1 MAAASAAAAMNLHP
15 AMNWDADDVVEAF
28 KKFKQKSQ
36 LAFKSFLKGSTTEEQ
51 VSYILLWS
59 GERGLDLYNSWDMP
73 EPDCNDPIKV
83 LEKFE
88 THLEPK
94 SNHRIRRY
102 EFQSLRQ
109 EPQETVDNFLARLK
123 NVASKCKFKDE
134 EERLVDQF
142 IWGCVHPEVQKM
154 LIGKDALKLKDA
166 TDTARAHEA
175 TKKQMATLSPQ
186 ASSKIDV
193 VSKQPWQ
200 KSQQTCR
207 NCGLVHSFDDR
218 QKCPAFGKECRAC
231 GRLNHWEKKCRSGKP
246 DRKTQFQKSDR
257 KKANKFKRK
266 EIHAQQEEDDTSED
280 EFLSVGMIKV
290 HEMESKNS
298 DEDDEAYS
306 TIQIQKKVGKKRT
319 FIDLRVKVD
328 TGAQSNLLP
337 ISLYRRM
344 FPEHMAQADKIKDG
358 ILTPSKVILTAYG
371 EHVVPQ
377 LGKATIAGIHNEKEV
392 NCTFYVVKA
401 EGPAILG
408 LSSCRKL
415 KIVTLNL
422 AVVTSSPRIDKDK
435 PIKDRPPIRSKAE
448 LINMYPECFD
458 DTVGCFDYQYHIT
471 VDPNVQP
478 VVHPPRRVPL
488 ELRERL
494 KTQLEELEAK
504 GIITKVT
511 QPTDWVNSIV
521 VKEKPN
527 GKLRICLDP
536 KDLNKALKRD
546 HYPTPTLEEITPSL
560 AGSKVFSKL
569 DASNGYWNIK
579 ITEESSMLTT
589 FNTPFGRF
597 RFNRLPF
604 GLRVSQD
611 VFQRQIDETYQG
623 CKGAVGIADD
633 IQIYGKDETTHDY
646 NLHEA
651 MEKTRRAGIKLNVD
665 KCVIKEDECKFFGL
679 IYSANGVKPDPAK
692 VEAINHIEAP
702 KDKKELRSF
711 LGLIQYMGIFIPK
724 LADHTANL
732 RELMKEDAEYAWCA
746 SHTKDLNAIKQLISK
761 ETTLQYYNRH
771 KPVVLQV
778 DASMKGVG
786 AALMQE
792 GRPVAFASKALTS
805 AETRYANIERELLAV
820 VYGCEKFHTYLY
832 GRSFIIESD
841 HRPLEQIDRKN
852 LTKAPARLQR
862 LLLRLQ
868 SYDYSITYKPGKD
881 LLLADALSRLSPHDK
896 HEMDGLSVKIH
907 HIVSVTNNK
916 LDEIR
921 DKTSRDEELQLLAQ
935 TVTQGWP
942 EKRHQVQPLIRE
954 YWAIRDDVSVENGV
968 LMAGSRIIIPRTM
981 QQEILTKIHQG
992 HLGMEKCKLRA
1003 KSAVYWIG
1011 MYKDIE
1017 KTVTACHTC
1026 QKYRN
1031 SQQKEEMIP
1040 SHIPSRPWQ
1049 TIGVD
1054 LFTENQEW
1062 YLILVC
1068 YYSKFPFVRNVKDLK
1083 ATTITSVARGLFAE
1097 QGIPEQIICDNGTQ
1111 FTSQEF
1117 KKLATEYGFTITT
1130 SSPYYPKGHG
1140 FVERQVQTAK
1150 KTLIKCREMK
1160 EDPHLALLSLRATP
1174 LKADMKSPAEML
1186 NGRKY
1191 KTTLPTR
1198 IQGPIDQ
1205 EETRAKLEAAQ
1216 AEGQRHYNKHAQN
1229 LPELL
1234 DGQNVHVQDPIS
1246 KLWIP
1251 AKIISKA
1258 ETPRSYIIETE
1269 TGRQLR
1275 RNRVHIR
1282 PTPTTPVATPTTP
1295 LATPTT
1301 SSATPAASTTTA
1313 PAIDDNANNTRTT
1326 NQMTPQQGTTSGQNS
1341 SQQPSATATPQAPQT
1356 TTQSTRW
1363 RSNILPPTRYR

>member
-1 MAAASAAAAMNLHP
+1 M
-15 AMNWDADDVVEAF
+15 
-28 KKFKQKSQ
+28 
-36 LAFKSFLKGSTTEEQ
+36 
-51 VSYILLWS
+51 IL
-59 GERGLDLYNSWDMP
+59 
-73 EPDCNDPIKV
+73 
-83 LEKFE
+83 
-88 THLEPK
+88 
-94 SNHRIRRY
+94 
-102 EFQSLRQ
+102 
-109 EPQETVDNFLARLK
+109 
-123 NVASKCKFKDE
+123 
-134 EERLVDQF
+134 
-142 IWGCVHPEVQKM
+142 
-154 LIGKDALKLKDA
+154 
-166 TDTARAHEA
+166 
-175 TKKQMATLSPQ
+175 
-186 ASSKIDV
+186 
-193 VSKQPWQ
+193 
-200 KSQQTCR
+200 
-207 NCGLVHSFDDR
+207 
-218 QKCPAFGKECRAC
+218 
-231 GRLNHWEKKCRSGKP
+231 
-246 DRKTQFQKSDR
+246 
-257 KKANKFKRK
+257 
-266 EIHAQQEEDDTSED
+266 
-280 EFLSVGMIKV
+280 V
-290 HEMESKNS
+290 HEMESKS
-298 DEDDEAYS
+298 SGEEKKAYS

-319 FIDLRVKVD
+319 IIDLRVKVD

-337 ISLYRRM
+337 ISLYSRM

-377 LGKATIAGIHNEKEV
+377 LGKATIAGKHNEKEV
-392 NCTFYVVKA
+392 ICTFYVVKA

-422 AVVTSSPRIDKDK
+422 AVVTSSPRIDKDM

-494 KTQLEELEAK
+494 KTQLEEMEAK

-746 SHTKDLNAIKQLISK
+746 SHTMEMNAIKQLISK

-771 KPVVLQV
+771 KPVLREV

-954 YWAIRDDVSVENGV
+954 YWAIRDDVSMENGV

-1068 YYSKFPFVRNVKDLK
+1068 YYSKFPFVRKVKDLK

-1269 TGRQLR
+1269 TGSSVTRAKPAVSGVRTSDVVVLDLSKEDTWGAKELTESIKEARSSGKSRHKDKDRDKEREKPRDKDRERHRDKDRDKDSHRDKEHERKRDKDRDRQKEKDKDRER
-1275 RNRVHIR
+1275 RKDREGE
-1282 PTPTTPVATPTTP
+1282 
-1295 LATPTT
+1295 
-1301 SSATPAASTTTA
+1301 SSKEKDRERRKDREKDSSKDKDRREKDRDGRKEREKESSKEKDRGEKDRSKHREKEKDRDREKKERSHRDNKESAERTDSGKKERHRDRDEKKREREKESGSRDGDKSSTKDGDRDKRREEKRHRDKDRERRKEKESNDSDRERRKHRDKDGSA
-1313 PAIDDNANNTRTT
+1313 DRRKREKSGERKHRKEHKEEKGRSKSEHKNGQDERHEKKREDEDDVGEEILKVSDQKEQQMEES
-1326 NQMTPQQGTTSGQNS
+1326 NQDDGYEDDFEVSVQK
-1341 SQQPSATATPQAPQT
+1341 
-1356 TTQSTRW
+1356 
-1363 RSNILPPTRYR
+1363 